1 MAAYTAPAIA
11 ILLDHVAI
19 HRSRVVTRWL
29 GERPQVRLILGP
41 RSCPRHHPVERIR
54 GMRTYLAT
62 TPVETMA
69 GRVRQVQ
76 AFFGER
82 SQERRLRC
90 ASPFRS
96 PWLPEGYAQ
105 NVWEAA

>member
-1 MAAYTAPAIA
+1 M
-11 ILLDHVAI
+11 AI
-19 HRSRVVTRWL
+19 HHSRVVTRWL

-41 RSCPRHHPVERIR
+41 RSCPRHHPVERIWR
-54 GMRTYLAT
+54 ATRTYLAT

-96 PWLPEGYAQ
+96 LWLIEGYAQ
-105 NVWEAA
+105 KLWEAA